1 MSVDDLTYMPAW
13 RLAELVRSKE
23 LSPVELTA
31 HFLARVHT
39 YNDTLRA
46 YLTVADEHAMESAR
60 AAETAVM
67 AGRDLG
73 PLHGVPIA
81 IKDLSATKGIR
92 TTQGTLIH
100 KGRVPDYDDLPVER
114 VRRAGAII
122 LGKTNTPEFGW
133 KGTTENLLG
142 GPCRNPWDLRRTSGG
157 SSGGSASALA
167 AGLCPLASGSDA
179 GGSIRI
185 PASFCGVYGIK
196 PTFGRVPAA
205 YDGPGGWRPL
215 SQNGPMARNVRDAAL
230 LLQVM
235 AGPDSRD
242 ATSLRE
248 QPPGFV
254 SALEGSSVHGVRIA
268 WSPDLDGRPV
278 DPEVRR
284 LTTAATEAFQA
295 QGALVEEDP
304 PPIDTNRLLDVFAT
318 LMLTDLALA
327 LGPSLATGDGVL
339 LPPKLVEWT
348 QEAASWPATRYT
360 AHLRE
365 LEWHRWR
372 MEEFFQRHDLLLTPT
387 MAVPAF
393 PIEEAPKLIDGQP
406 VDPNWGFTPF
416 LYPFN
421 LSGQPAASVPCGLT
435 ADGLPVGLQIV
446 GGRGHEIDVLRA
458 SAVFEAAQPWN
469 SRWPDLDPG
478 GYQ

>member
-1 MSVDDLTYMPAW
+1 MDANDLTYTPAW
-13 RLAELVRSKE
+13 RLAELVRSKA
-23 LSPVELTA
+23 LSPVEITA
-31 HFLARVHT
+31 HFLGRVHT
-39 YNDTLRA
+39 YNNALGA

-60 AAETAVM
+60 AAEAAVM

-81 IKDLSATKGIR
+81 IKDLNATKGIR

-100 KGRVPDYDDLPVER
+100 KERVPDYDDLPVER
-114 VRRAGAII
+114 VRGVGAII

-142 GPCRNPWDLRRTSGG
+142 GPCRNPWDPRRTSGG

-205 YDGPGGWRPL
+205 YDSPGGWRAL
-215 SQNGPMARNVRDAAL
+215 SQNGPMARSVRDAAL

-248 QPPGFV
+248 QPPDYV
-254 SALEGSSVHGVRIA
+254 SALEEPSVHGLRIA

-284 LTTAATEAFQA
+284 LTTAAIEAFRA
-295 QGALVEEDP
+295 QGASVEEDP
-304 PPIDTNRLLDVFAT
+304 PPIDTNRLLEVFAT

-327 LGPSLATGDGVL
+327 LGPALAAGYGEL

-348 QEAASWPATRYT
+348 QEAVSWPATRYA

-365 LEWHRWR
+365 LEWHRSR
-372 MEEFFQRHDLLLTPT
+372 MEEFFQQYDLLLTPT

-393 PIEEAPKLIDGQP
+393 PIEEFPESIDGQL

-421 LSGQPAASVPCGLT
+421 LSGQPAASIPCGFT

-446 GGRGHEIDVLRA
+446 GRRGQEVDVLKA

-478 GYQ
+478 G